1 MIFVS
6 FLPYLWFSHCADVA
20 SQKCDCCS
28 VSFIFQI
35 GRQFGYFPK
44 DAVKEEQVHA
54 AVEKVVETQVNT
66 DFSTSEKK
74 LYYCS
79 RGL

>member
-1 MIFVS
+1 M
-6 FLPYLWFSHCADVA
+6 
-20 SQKCDCCS
+20 
-28 VSFIFQI
+28 
-35 GRQFGYFPK
+35 
-44 DAVKEEQVHA
+44 KEEQVHA

>member
-1 MIFVS
+1 MW
-6 FLPYLWFSHCADVA
+6 PHR
-20 SQKCDCCS
+20 S
-28 VSFIFQI
+28 VIAALFFFIFQI
-35 GRQFGYFPK
+35 DKQFGYFPK